1 MQTKLAV
8 HVYPPGSGSHCRLIG
23 CTLKLFAVSHGGCVR
38 KWFTPYQRPKLSRLL
53 VPYPPPGT
61 SPGAGLESAFD
72 QADAAFADLI
82 VTSVDSQGV
91 DLDDEVGSLPS
102 LKGTVSVPPLANFLT
117 FVLNSLDLHGW
128 PSMLK

>member
-1 MQTKLAV
+1 M
-8 HVYPPGSGSHCRLIG
+8 VYPVPTPKTIASSR
-23 CTLKLFAVSHGGCVR
+23 TL
-38 KWFTPYQRPKLSRLL
+38 
-53 VPYPPPGT
+53 PPPGT

-102 LKGTVSVPPLANFLT
+102 LEGTVSVPPLANF
-117 FVLNSLDLHGW
+117 
-128 PSMLK
+128 